1 MGANRTAAGVS
12 PQLAKPVKLM
22 VVLFLVMTTELAW
35 GEDCPRCV
43 VCPVCPADNATP
55 KCEQYTQFS
64 VQLRSL
70 KSAQFAGFYAAQELG
85 YWSEVCL
92 NVAIYQP
99 HSEFNVPE
107 NFSEHGADAAI
118 PHYL

>member
-1 MGANRTAAGVS
+1 
-12 PQLAKPVKLM
+12 
-22 VVLFLVMTTELAW
+22 
-35 GEDCPRCV
+35 
-43 VCPVCPADNATP
+43 
-55 KCEQYTQFS
+55 
-64 VQLRSL
+64 L